1 MNSITIESKTNMAAH
16 RSCYDKFSKN
26 SKSKYCENLNALV
39 VGKMN
44 DEINSIT
51 IKQFF
56 GLNSIMHSMY
66 SILVS
71 NSSEHQKSK
80 GCI

>member
-1 MNSITIESKTNMAAH
+1 MNQKQIWQHIEVVMISLVKIVNQ
-16 RSCYDKFSKN
+16 N
-26 SKSKYCENLNALV
+26 CENLNALV

>member
-1 MNSITIESKTNMAAH
+1 MNSIMIESKTNMAAH

-51 IKQFF
+51 IKHF
-56 GLNSIMHSMY
+56 LD
-66 SILVS
+66 
-71 NSSEHQKSK
+71 
-80 GCI
+80 